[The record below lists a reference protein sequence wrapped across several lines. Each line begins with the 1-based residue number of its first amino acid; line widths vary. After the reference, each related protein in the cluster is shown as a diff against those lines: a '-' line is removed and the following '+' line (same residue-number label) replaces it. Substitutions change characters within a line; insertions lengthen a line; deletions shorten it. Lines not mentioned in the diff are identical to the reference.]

1 MADILGYLKVE
12 QMAENSFKGLL
23 SGAFTAAASG
33 TTIFV
38 GMELPSV
45 GNAYDSSGAMTLPH
59 VTIYCESVTPATPDS
74 REHLYNVAMSIIIRT
89 SIREDTNKSLINL
102 YSSFIRFIL
111 ANQSLADELNLI
123 SPNPSNS
130 YKYTSATSTTE
141 NLEFKRVRVA
151 PESEISRFK
160 VSSKYYEITHNTICL
175 IGVA

>member
-12 QMAENSFKGLL
+12 QMAEDSFKGLL

-33 TTIFV
+33 IFV
-38 GMELPSV
+38 DMELPSV
-45 GNAYDSSGAMTLPH
+45 GNAYDSSGAMSLSH
-59 VTIYCESVTPATPDS
+59 VAVYCESVKPATPDS
-74 REHLYNVAMSIIIRT
+74 REHLYDVAISIIIRT

-102 YSSFIRFIL
+102 YSSFVRFIL
-111 ANQSLADELNLI
+111 ANQWLADELNLI
-123 SPNPSNS
+123 SPNPNNS

-151 PESEISRFK
+151 PESEISSLK
-160 VSSKYYEITHNTICL
+160 VSNKYYEITHNTICL